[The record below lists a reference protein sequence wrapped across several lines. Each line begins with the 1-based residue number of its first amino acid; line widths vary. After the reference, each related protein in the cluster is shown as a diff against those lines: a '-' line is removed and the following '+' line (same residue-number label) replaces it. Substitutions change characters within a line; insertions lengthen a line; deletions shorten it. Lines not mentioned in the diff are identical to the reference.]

1 MQPLFN
7 QLSKN
12 TRSGLI
18 QLYDKQVMVLVYAKN
33 RDFLGLMPTNSPQF
47 LDTLSQLHAQ
57 QQQQQQQSM
66 QQGQVNQANQM
77 RNTQPQQQQQPQQK
91 QQQQQQPPMN
101 TQMNRNAQIVILFY

>member
-57 QQQQQQQSM
+57 QQQQQQQQNM
-66 QQGQVNQANQM
+66 QQGQQANPANQM
-77 RNTQPQQQQQPQQK
+77 RNAQSQQQQQNQQ
-91 QQQQQQPPMN
+91 QQQQQQPMN
-101 TQMNRNAQIVILFY
+101 PQINRNAQIVSC